1 MRMINSFDKEAVFE
15 SLEEAKEY
23 YYPEMEMTEEDYTGD
38 NFAEYLKAW
47 EEYKKGIKEAK
58 SLQKLADV
66 LNRYSNEFDNGSSW
80 EVIEQKFD
88 YFNGNDWKKVSE
100 SWLDGVNLDGLKE
113 VFEDANN
120 HIKCVYEDGK
130 EVYYENVYGTWG
142 FPTVFR

>member
-1 MRMINSFDKEAVFE
+1 
-15 SLEEAKEY
+15 
-23 YYPEMEMTEEDYTGD
+23 MTEEDYTGD

-47 EEYKKGIKEAK
+47 KEYKKGIKEAK
-58 SLQKLADV
+58 SLQELADV
-66 LNRYSNEFDNGSSW
+66 LNKYSSEFDNGSSW

-88 YFNGNDWKKVSE
+88 YFNGNDWEKVSE

-113 VFEDANN
+113 VFEDVNS

-130 EVYYENVYGTWG
+130 EVYYENVHGTWG